1 MVRFTKFFV
10 FISELF
16 SKKFSPLQDEIKDS
30 DKAMLKGI
38 VNEVDEEL
46 YKQVEKYRGNKLA
59 KDPNMNEKEIFRSLW
74 TGTKAMKLG

>member
-1 MVRFTKFFV
+1 
-10 FISELF
+10 
-16 SKKFSPLQDEIKDS
+16 
-30 DKAMLKGI
+30 MLKGI